1 VTPFA
6 PGCPVDDRERA
17 WIEESMAWFRGQFG
31 ADPLSRPVVL
41 PTEEFFPPPL
51 PASEADVTALV
62 RKVAGYMGLPDAG
75 IQVQFT
81 DDYDHAAAQ
90 ARLIPGAFR
99 SYQGAAGTYR
109 EHGGRTVVTIDRA
122 ELRDPARLLA
132 VIAHEVGHVR
142 LIGEDRIDPKRKDG
156 EPLTDL
162 VTVYLGMGIFTAN
175 AAFSFQH
182 YAEMART
189 GGWSTRR
196 LGYLTEQMF
205 GYGLACYAFMRDE
218 PDPSWAK
225 YLDTNPRGYC
235 KRGLRYLRHA
245 GAPGLRP

>member
-1 VTPFA
+1 VSPFA
-6 PGCPVDDRERA
+6 AGCPVDDRERA

-31 ADPLSRPVVL
+31 ADPLSQPVVL
-41 PTEEFFPPPL
+41 PTKEFFPPPP
-51 PASEADVTALV
+51 PASEADVTGLV
-62 RKVAGYMGLPDAG
+62 RKIAGYMGSPQAE

-90 ARLIPGAFR
+90 AKLIPGAFR
-99 SYQGAAGTYR
+99 SYQGAAGAYR
-109 EHGGRTVVTIDRA
+109 EHGGRAVVTIDRA

-132 VIAHEVGHVR
+132 VIAHEIGHVR
-142 LIGEDRIDPKRKDG
+142 LLGEGRIGQDRQDG

-162 VTVYLGMGIFTAN
+162 ATVYLGMGIFTAN

-182 YAEMART
+182 SAPMART

-205 GYGLACYAFMRDE
+205 GYGLACYAFMRNE
-218 PDPSWAK
+218 PDPSWVK
-225 YLDTNPRGYC
+225 YLDANPHGYC
-235 KRGLRYLRHA
+235 QRGLRYLRHA
-245 GAPGLRP
+245 GAAGLQP